1 MPNEFNDTWRRDF
14 PILAADENG
23 QRLVYLDSAA
33 TTQHPVQVLD
43 AVTNYYKNN
52 NANPHRGVYELAMR
66 ATDAHEGA
74 RHRVAQFFHAEDD
87 EIVFTQNTTESLNLV
102 AYSYGPHFLH
112 AGDEIVLSVA
122 EHHSNLVPW
131 QRVAQAT
138 GAKLVYLY
146 PGPDGRLTTD
156 ELDKKITAKTRLIAI
171 AMVSNVLGLRA
182 PVEEIG
188 TRAHAVGAVVVL
200 DCAQA
205 APHMPVDVK
214 RLDVDFAAC
223 SAHKLYAPMGM
234 GALYARAELLE
245 KMPPFLSGGD
255 MIGSVHEQSATW
267 AEGPRKFEAGTRNVG
282 GEVGFAAALD
292 YMNHIGWDAMMQHE
306 HALLGRMLKGM
317 AALPWLTVYGEPVAD
332 GRFGV
337 VSFNVK
343 EVHPHDVAT
352 ILDAGGVAIRAGHHC
367 AQPLMEYLGIG
378 SCCRA
383 SLALYNTEEDVDALL
398 NNLENVRKVM
408 GL

>member
-1 MPNEFNDTWRRDF
+1 MPNEFNDIWRRDF

-102 AYSYGPHFLH
+102 AYSYGLHFLH

-131 QRVAQAT
+131 QRVALAT

-156 ELDKKITAKTRLIAI
+156 ELDKKITAKTRLVAI

-182 PVEEIG
+182 PVEEIV

-255 MIGSVHEQSATW
+255 MISTVHEQSATW

-292 YMNHIGWDAMMQHE
+292 YMNHIGWDAMMQQDRKSTRLNSSHIQKS
-306 HALLGRMLKGM
+306 RMPSS
-317 AALPWLTVYGEPVAD
+317 A
-332 GRFGV
+332 
-337 VSFNVK
+337 
-343 EVHPHDVAT
+343 
-352 ILDAGGVAIRAGHHC
+352 
-367 AQPLMEYLGIG
+367 
-378 SCCRA
+378 
-383 SLALYNTEEDVDALL
+383 
-398 NNLENVRKVM
+398 
-408 GL
+408 

>member
-102 AYSYGPHFLH
+102 AYSYGLHFLH

-156 ELDKKITAKTRLIAI
+156 ELDKKITAKTRLVAI

-182 PVEEIG
+182 PVEEIV
-188 TRAHAVGAVVVL
+188 TRAHAMGAVVVL

-245 KMPPFLSGGD
+245 K
-255 MIGSVHEQSATW
+255 
-267 AEGPRKFEAGTRNVG
+267 
-282 GEVGFAAALD
+282 
-292 YMNHIGWDAMMQHE
+292 
-306 HALLGRMLKGM
+306 
-317 AALPWLTVYGEPVAD
+317 
-332 GRFGV
+332 
-337 VSFNVK
+337 
-343 EVHPHDVAT
+343 
-352 ILDAGGVAIRAGHHC
+352 
-367 AQPLMEYLGIG
+367 
-378 SCCRA
+378 CRP
-383 SLALYNTEEDVDALL
+383 S
-398 NNLENVRKVM
+398 
-408 GL
+408 